1 MKRSRASKRSLDAG
15 PAMPRPRSQTP
26 VTGRGIP
33 LPPDLVG
40 RCIESLPFEEVHT
53 DVKQVSK
60 EVRSAA
66 RRCLTR
72 GRWRPVKL
80 FCEQGLAALSG
91 DAPPSSD
98 ETKAMLR
105 SAWATDPSVVLLELA
120 SWPAM
125 RPVRPFEGEFHANY
139 LDATIRFLDVVEPS
153 LDGIG
158 RVIAAFGPETV
169 RSGLRCWRGWGNPP
183 HIFAGKFWIEGLL
196 CQWFWR
202 AARNDGESAPEV
214 LFKSQPDLGL
224 HAWKDPSGIARVLI
238 EWGLTLDGLVMTR
251 DNPALIEL
259 RDRIRAEW
267 QDSSETRAL
276 MQVLDEAPVWRE
288 DYTWYYDSRSDSFI
302 LEY

>member
-1 MKRSRASKRSLDAG
+1 
-15 PAMPRPRSQTP
+15 MPRLRSQTR
-26 VTGRGIP
+26 VTGMGIP

-158 RVIAAFGPETV
+158 RVIAPKKARRKLHDVLRPYAWQEWTRRHIEVPCTTKPAPGRVVYPVGRAALSPLSMRDEFILKRARALWSRSFKFTAGYKPIWSWRRRFEGNELRNPQPSCDRENDFLDGNSVEHRHASRGQLATPA
-169 RSGLRCWRGWGNPP
+169 RSGGKKR
-183 HIFAGKFWIEGLL
+183 AGG
-196 CQWFWR
+196 R
-202 AARNDGESAPEV
+202 
-214 LFKSQPDLGL
+214 KS
-224 HAWKDPSGIARVLI
+224 
-238 EWGLTLDGLVMTR
+238 
-251 DNPALIEL
+251 
-259 RDRIRAEW
+259 
-267 QDSSETRAL
+267 
-276 MQVLDEAPVWRE
+276 
-288 DYTWYYDSRSDSFI
+288 
-302 LEY
+302 